1 LLIQQLL
8 AVMDEHNKLVKIFRM
23 VRDFRAL
30 NENVPVRLR
39 LFWNRN
45 FDSRTYNVLDV
56 DEVAALIVRDFEDS
70 EDGRDIVVRE
80 KDGMLQH
87 IHETHSKYIPL
98 QHPLLFP
105 FGEDQYQEHIERNEL
120 TSTGMVKKR
129 VRVSVREF
137 VAFRLQERTLED
149 SVLFLGKRLFQ
160 QFVVDMYLMIES
172 QRLSWVRQDQA
183 KIRSGFLLGLEEAVG
198 RGDSDA
204 SSIGSRVVLPA
215 SFTGGRRYMFN
226 NCQDAQALCK
236 RYGYP
241 DLFLTI
247 TCNPKWVEIQRHLTN
262 SGNYASFRPDICC
275 RVFHLKLQEMMSDFR
290 KGEFFGKVIA
300 SYSRFIYFFAD

>member
-39 LFWNRN
+39 LFRNRN
-45 FDSRTYNVLDV
+45 FDSRTYNVPDV
-56 DEVAALIVRDFEDS
+56 DEVAALIVGDFEDS

-80 KDGMLQH
+80 KDGMLQR
-87 IHETHSKYIPL
+87 IHETHSEYIPL
-98 QHPLLFP
+98 QYPLLFP
-105 FGEDQYQEHIERNEL
+105 FGEDQYQEHIVRNEL
-120 TSTGMVKKR
+120 TSTGTVKKR
-129 VRVSVREF
+129 VCVSVREF

-160 QFVVDMYLMIES
+160 QFVVDMYSMIES
-172 QRLSWVRQDQA
+172 QRLSWVRQNQA

-204 SSIGSRVVLPA
+204 SFIGSRVVFPA
-215 SFTGGRRYMFN
+215 SFTGGSRYMFN
-226 NCQDAQALCK
+226 NCQDAHALCK

-241 DLFLTI
+241 YLFLTI
-247 TCNPKWVEIQRHLTN
+247 TCNPK
-262 SGNYASFRPDICC
+262 
-275 RVFHLKLQEMMSDFR
+275 
-290 KGEFFGKVIA
+290 
-300 SYSRFIYFFAD
+300 

>member
-1 LLIQQLL
+1 
-8 AVMDEHNKLVKIFRM
+8 MDEHNKLVKIFRM

-39 LFWNRN
+39 LFRNRN
-45 FDSRTYNVLDV
+45 FDSRTYNVPDV
-56 DEVAALIVRDFEDS
+56 DEVAALIVGDFEDS

-80 KDGMLQH
+80 KDGMLQR

-98 QHPLLFP
+98 QYPLLFP

-120 TSTGMVKKR
+120 TSTGTVKKR

-160 QFVVDMYLMIES
+160 QFVVDMYSMIES
-172 QRLSWVRQDQA
+172 QRLSWVRQNQA
-183 KIRSGFLLGLEEAVG
+183 KIRSGFLLGLEEAVS

-241 DLFLTI
+241 DLFLMI
-247 TCNPKWVEIQRHLTN
+247 TCNPKWVEIQRHLSK
-262 SGNYASFRPDICC
+262 SGNYVEEKI
-275 RVFHLKLQEMMSDFR
+275 L
-290 KGEFFGKVIA
+290 I
-300 SYSRFIYFFAD
+300 